1 MKSKSPFYVKPIV
14 LMLTGAVESNFLLP
28 TLKTHL
34 DFVESQLATSPD
46 NGKYLCGA
54 DVTGVDIMMSF
65 PLGAV
70 RGKHGFTKEKYPKL
84 WEYVD
89 RLQAMDGYKRAVQ
102 KIIDVDGK
110 YDPEL

>member
-1 MKSKSPFYVKPIV
+1 MKSKSPFFVRPIV
-14 LMLTGAVESNFLLP
+14 TMLTGAVESNFLLP

-34 DFVESQLATSPD
+34 DFVENQLATSPD
-46 NGKYLCGA
+46 NGEYLCGA
-54 DVTGVDIMMSF
+54 DLTGVDIVMSL
-65 PLGAV
+65 PLSAV

-84 WEYVD
+84 WAYVD

-102 KIIDVDGK
+102 KIIDVDGR

>member
-1 MKSKSPFYVKPIV
+1 MKSKSPFLVKPIV

-34 DFVESQLATSPD
+34 DFVESQLATSPE
-46 NGKYLCGA
+46 
-54 DVTGVDIMMSF
+54 
-65 PLGAV
+65 
-70 RGKHGFTKEKYPKL
+70 KHGFTKEKYPKL

>member
-1 MKSKSPFYVKPIV
+1 MKSKSPFFVKPIV
-14 LMLTGAVESNFLLP
+14 TMLTGAVESNFLLP

-34 DFVESQLATSPD
+34 EFIESQLATSPD

-54 DVTGVDIMMSF
+54 NMTGVDIVMSF
-65 PLGAV
+65 PLGAI
-70 RGKHGFTKEKYPKL
+70 RGKHGFTQEKYPKI
-84 WEYVD
+84 WAYVD
-89 RLQAMDGYKRAVQ
+89 GLQAMDGYKRAVQ

>member
-1 MKSKSPFYVKPIV
+1 MKSKSPFFLKPIV
-14 LMLTGAVESNFLLP
+14 TMLTGAVESNFLLP

-34 DFVESQLATSPD
+34 EFIESQLATSPD

-54 DVTGVDIMMSF
+54 DMTGVDIVMSF
-65 PLGAV
+65 PLGAF
-70 RGKHGFTKEKYPKL
+70 RGKHGFTKEKYPKI
-84 WEYVD
+84 WAYVD
-89 RLQAMDGYKRAVQ
+89 RLEAMDGYKKAVQ